1 MKTDRFQF
9 KCFFLQ
15 HKKNMKNNKNKNKS
29 KKQAPT
35 VTSKERLEGSR
46 FRILNEKLYT
56 TTSSESKELF
66 DKHPEY
72 FDMMHNGFDTQASNW
87 PIVPVD
93 KVIEWIQSNHKKPE
107 IIADMG
113 CGEAKISQSVP
124 NVVHSFDFK
133 AKTNNVV
140 ECDMSHTPLEDKCV
154 DVVVFVLS
162 LMGTNLDDFICEAR
176 RIIKDKGT
184 LLIIEVTSRIEN
196 LKSFIS
202 AIEDRGF
209 HNTVQKSLTNYFVW
223 LEFKTSDIK
232 NTKSKIVLKPCL
244 YKRR

>member
-1 MKTDRFQF
+1 MKGS
-9 KCFFLQ
+9 
-15 HKKNMKNNKNKNKS
+15 KNKS
-29 KKQAPT
+29 TFKKRAPT

-72 FDMMHNGFDTQASNW
+72 FDMMHSGFGTQASNW

-93 KVIEWIQSNHKKPE
+93 KVIEWLRKRHREPE
-107 IIADMG
+107 VVADMG
-113 CGEAKISQSVP
+113 CGEAKIAQSVP

-133 AKTNNVV
+133 AKHSSVV
-140 ECDMSHTPLEDKCV
+140 ECDMSHTPLADKAA

-162 LMGTNLDDFICEAR
+162 LMGTNLDDFIREAR
-176 RIIKDKGT
+176 RIVKDGGT
-184 LLIIEVTSRIEN
+184 LLIVEVTSRIEN
-196 LKSFIS
+196 LASFVR
-202 AIEDRGF
+202 AVEDRGF
-209 HNTVQKSLTNYFVW
+209 RNTVKKSLTNYFVW
-223 LEFKTSDIK
+223 LEFATADVKGAS
-232 NTKSKIVLKPCL
+232 SEIVLKPCL